1 MQIRIKVTSKIA
13 DSDDIL
19 FPWRTYQSMA
29 LHILLWSTNV
39 TSPISCI
46 YIDVN
51 IDKIEDGAIVQ
62 NIQPVPSSQSSSDK
76 DSTANLHVELENMD
90 DEESKINGQT
100 FLKTLVHF
108 EGVERYL
115 KDEDFL
121 SQILKD
127 TNYQVTKRNISLIG
141 GKLMM

>member
-1 MQIRIKVTSKIA
+1 
-13 DSDDIL
+13 
-19 FPWRTYQSMA
+19 
-29 LHILLWSTNV
+29 
-39 TSPISCI
+39 
-46 YIDVN
+46 
-51 IDKIEDGAIVQ
+51 
-62 NIQPVPSSQSSSDK
+62 
-76 DSTANLHVELENMD
+76 MD

-108 EGVERYL
+108 EGVEKYL

-141 GKLMM
+141 GKLMMQIE